1 MKTLEATSIQPA
13 APTQPW
19 KVPGFT
25 STLIAVAAAFA
36 AFSLM
41 LPVIPLAVIASGQ
54 SDALAGATTATFMA
68 ITVLTQICTSRLIH
82 AFGYRAVMIVAA
94 LLLGLPSL
102 WYAVSLDPA
111 SVLIVAAIRGIGFGS
126 LCVAQYALIG
136 EIVPAGMLGKASGLL
151 GVAVGASQ
159 MVALPA
165 GLLLVNAGYSF
176 DVVFFIGGGIA
187 LIAAFMA
194 VAIPNVESDA
204 SSADAAGNDEAGVA
218 IDGPAWRRAELKYER
233 RQRIIHSKVVQ
244 KAKFA
249 IPAKPRAKISAR
261 IHRRPRP
268 HGLIVTVVPA
278 LALASV
284 SMGYGAV
291 SSFLPAS
298 VRDIDPARGAALAG
312 IMLSIVG
319 AAQMIFR
326 FFAGMLADKLNRPGT
341 TMIPGLILSA
351 LGLAGLVAV
360 LALGWPLATLI
371 CAAILFGAGFG
382 LVQNEALLEMFLRV
396 PREKIGQASTIW
408 NAAFDSGTGVGA
420 IMLGMV
426 AAHAGYAM
434 AFAGG
439 TVLVAIGF
447 IAELTDRG
455 VQRRHRARRVAASV
469 AD

>member
-25 STLIAVAAAFA
+25 STLIAVAAAFS

-165 GLLLVNAGYSF
+165 GLLLVDAGYSF
-176 DVVFFIGGGIA
+176 DVVFFVGGGIA

-194 VAIPNVESDA
+194 IAIPNVESDA

-218 IDGPAWRRAELKYER
+218 IDDPAWRRAELKYER

-249 IPAKPRAKISAR
+249 IPAKPRAKNQCAYSSSSTATRFDCDSCSSIG
-261 IHRRPRP
+261 I
-268 HGLIVTVVPA
+268 GQCF
-278 LALASV
+278 
-284 SMGYGAV
+284 YGV
-291 SSFLPAS
+291 WSSFELLTGFSTRHRSSSWSCLSWHHAFY
-298 VRDIDPARGAALAG
+298 RGRCAND
-312 IMLSIVG
+312 
-319 AAQMIFR
+319 F
-326 FFAGMLADKLNRPGT
+326 
-341 TMIPGLILSA
+341 
-351 LGLAGLVAV
+351 
-360 LALGWPLATLI
+360 PL
-371 CAAILFGAGFG
+371 F
-382 LVQNEALLEMFLRV
+382 
-396 PREKIGQASTIW
+396 
-408 NAAFDSGTGVGA
+408 
-420 IMLGMV
+420 
-426 AAHAGYAM
+426 
-434 AFAGG
+434 
-439 TVLVAIGF
+439 
-447 IAELTDRG
+447 
-455 VQRRHRARRVAASV
+455 RRHAS
-469 AD
+469 